1 MVRIKERYLLVD
13 ILYPTELGTRA
24 NLPDV
29 VVLNQPASE
38 DLTAV
43 ALLRA
48 IRAEVAALFG
58 DYGSGALEGGGF
70 SGESPMSSY
79 NRTTTD
85 LPARVVKYL
94 SQATSTFILRIARA
108 SYRLVWT
115 ALSLMN
121 SVPVKNGKPCVFR
134 VVHVSGT
141 IRKAE
146 EEAIRRARNL
156 IFEAKGGQSAKVP
169 DPLSNI
175 FSTSNRPKRR
185 APTRGPSEG
194 DGNGSDVE
202 MREITDG

>member
-1 MVRIKERYLLVD
+1 MVRIKERYLLVN
-13 ILYPTELGTRA
+13 ILYPTELGTRT

-29 VVLNQPASE
+29 VVLNQPTTDE
-38 DLTAV
+38 LTPV

-58 DYGSGALEGGGF
+58 DYGSGALEGG
-70 SGESPMSSY
+70 
-79 NRTTTD
+79 
-85 LPARVVKYL
+85 VKYL
-94 SQATSTFILRIARA
+94 SPATSTFILRIARA
-108 SYRLVWT
+108 SYRFIWT
-115 ALSLMN
+115 ALSFMN

-156 IFEAKGGQSAKVP
+156 IFEAKGGQATKAS

-175 FSTSNRPKRR
+175 FSTSNRSKPG
-185 APTRGPSEG
+185 ASSGVPSEREAY
-194 DGNGSDVE
+194 DSDLE
-202 MREITDG
+202 MGEVSND